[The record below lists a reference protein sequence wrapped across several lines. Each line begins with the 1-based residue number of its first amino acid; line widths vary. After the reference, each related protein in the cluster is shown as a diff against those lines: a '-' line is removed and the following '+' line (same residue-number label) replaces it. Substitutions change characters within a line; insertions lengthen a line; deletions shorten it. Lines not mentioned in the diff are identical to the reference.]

1 MGQNPLQLLQGES
14 LLLNTDLKSFPVCT
28 NYIGHCKQCLKKKKK
43 KDNRSYAVT
52 AFLVSLGIL
61 AQAGLCQ
68 LNL

>member
-1 MGQNPLQLLQGES
+1 MFE
-14 LLLNTDLKSFPVCT
+14 
-28 NYIGHCKQCLKKKKK
+28 KKK